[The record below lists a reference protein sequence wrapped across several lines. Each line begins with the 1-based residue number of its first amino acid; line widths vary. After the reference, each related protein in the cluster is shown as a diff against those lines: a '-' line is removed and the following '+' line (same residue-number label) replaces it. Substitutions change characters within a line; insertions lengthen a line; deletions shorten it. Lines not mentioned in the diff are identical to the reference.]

1 MPTPRRT
8 GAVLLA
14 LSLVLA
20 ASCSDDTG
28 GEDGTAD
35 AGTTTPP
42 TIDRPEGPAADV
54 SELLEG
60 GNGIFLGSAT
70 PTSLPDE
77 GWVEE
82 ERAAAGTAT
91 SYTIDGPYP
100 EDGRFELREAGSAD
114 YRTRIVIRRPDD
126 GDAFNGT
133 VVVEWLNVSGGL
145 DGSPEYSFT
154 ADELHRGG
162 YAWVGVSAQHIGIEG
177 GPTAVSVS
185 AAEGLSGRGLRALDP
200 ERYGDLHHPGDAFSY
215 DIFTQVAR
223 ALRTGEVLG
232 DLEPERVLAA
242 GESQS
247 GFTLTTYANGVQPL
261 TRAFDGFLV
270 HSRGASASPLGEPGA
285 GIDVASTFVGGSPVR
300 IRDDLEVPVLVVETE
315 SDVLGIIG
323 YVRARQDDSDRFRL
337 WEVAGTAHADRTIV
351 GSIADTIDCG
361 VPIND
366 GPQRFVVRAA
376 VRALDRWI
384 RDGEAPP
391 EAERLEVEGDAFRR
405 DADGIALGGVRT
417 PQVDVPVAALS
428 GEPGPSGG
436 VICLLLG
443 STRPLAPERLAERY
457 PSVDAY
463 LEAYEAATDEA
474 VDAGFV
480 LEEDREQVLDDA
492 EPERIAG

>member
-1 MPTPRRT
+1 VPIARRT
-8 GAVLLA
+8 GAVLLTA
-14 LSLVLA
+14 VLLLA
-20 ASCSDDTG
+20 GACSDDG
-28 GEDGTAD
+28 GDGDSTAD
-35 AGTTTPP
+35 AGTTAAP
-42 TIDRPEGPAADV
+42 TTVDRPEGPAADV
-54 SELLEG
+54 SQVLEG

-70 PTSLPDE
+70 ATSLPDE
-77 GWVEE
+77 GWLEE

-91 SYTIDGPYP
+91 SYSIDGPFP

-114 YRTRIVIRRPDD
+114 YRTRIVIRRPTD

-145 DGSPEYSFT
+145 DGSPDYSFT

-177 GPTAVSVS
+177 GPAAVSVR
-185 AAEGLSGRGLRALDP
+185 AAEAVSGRGLRALDP

-215 DIFTQVAR
+215 DIVTQVAR
-223 ALRTGEVLG
+223 AIRAGEALG
-232 DLEPERVLAA
+232 DLEPERVLAV

-261 TRAFDGFLV
+261 TRAFDGFLI
-270 HSRGASASPLGEPGA
+270 HSRGASASPLGEPGK

-300 IRDDLEVPVLVVETE
+300 IRDDLDVPVLVVETE

-323 YVRARQDDSDRFRL
+323 YARARQDDTERFRL

-351 GSIADTIDCG
+351 GSLADSLDCG

-376 VRALDRWI
+376 VRALDLWV

-391 EAERLEVEGDAFRR
+391 EAERLEVDGDVRFGRDVVVRGRARVEGPAEVP
-405 DADGIALGGVRT
+405 DGAL
-417 PQVDVPVAALS
+417 
-428 GEPGPSGG
+428 
-436 VICLLLG
+436 
-443 STRPLAPERLAERY
+443 
-457 PSVDAY
+457 
-463 LEAYEAATDEA
+463 LE
-474 VDAGFV
+474 G
-480 LEEDREQVLDDA
+480 
-492 EPERIAG
+492 